1 MIRAPKFWHKP
12 SIAGKLLSPLSILWR
27 TGTAVQKIF
36 SSPPW
41 SGPVPIICVGNLT
54 AGGAGKTPLTIDFVQ
69 ALNASGHKPHVLTR
83 GFGGSLIGPVKVNPD
98 IHTVA
103 QVGDEPL
110 LLASKAP
117 TWLARNRVAGAQQA
131 IKNGASIIIMDD
143 GFQNSTIK
151 KSFSILA
158 VDGGYGFGNGQVI
171 PAGPLRETPKAGFSR
186 CDAVVLIG
194 EDQHGIMD
202 FIGNTCPI
210 YRTKIITYPNK
221 ELTNQKVIAFAG
233 IGRPSKFYESV
244 IDLGCEIV
252 DTFDFPDHH
261 QFKLDEINSILKQSS
276 ELSAIPVTTTKDY
289 VRLPLEVQ
297 PMIKQ
302 IEIALKWEH
311 ILDRETIISR
321 VLQDG

>member
-12 SIAGKLLSPLSILWR
+12 STVGKLLSPLSILWR

-41 SGPVPIICVGNLT
+41 SGSVPIICVGNLT

-69 ALNASGHKPHVLTR
+69 ALNASGHSPHVLTR

-110 LLASKAP
+110 LLAAKAP
-117 TWLARNRVAGAQQA
+117 TWLARNRIAGAQQA

-143 GFQNSTIK
+143 GFQNPTIK
-151 KSFSILA
+151 KSFSILT

-171 PAGPLRETPKAGFSR
+171 PAGPLRETPKTGLSR
-186 CDAVVLIG
+186 CDAVVLMG
-194 EDQHGIMD
+194 EDRHGIRD

-221 ELTNQKVIAFAG
+221 ELTNQKVLAFAG

-244 IDLGCEIV
+244 IELGYEVV

-261 QFKLDEINSILKQSS
+261 QFKLDEIKSILKQSS

-297 PMIKQ
+297 PMIKK
-302 IEIALKWEH
+302 IEIALEWEH
-311 ILDRETIISR
+311 IRDRETIISR
-321 VLQDG
+321 VLKDG

>member
-1 MIRAPKFWHKP
+1 MRAPDFWHKP
-12 SIAGKLLSPLSILWR
+12 STAGKLLSPLSVLWR
-27 TGTAVQKIF
+27 SGTAVQKALA
-36 SSPPW
+36 SPPW
-41 SGPVPIICVGNLT
+41 SGPVPILCVGNIT

-69 ALNASGHKPHVLTR
+69 ALNASGHRPHVLTR

-98 IHTVA
+98 VHTVP

-117 TWLARNRVAGAQQA
+117 TWLARNRVAGAKQA
-131 IKNGASIIIMDD
+131 IKNGASIIVMDD
-143 GFQNSTIK
+143 GFQNPTIK
-151 KSFSILA
+151 KSFSILT

-171 PAGPLRETPKAGFSR
+171 PAGPLRETPKTGISR

-194 EDQHGIMD
+194 EDRHGIVD

-210 YRTKIITYPNK
+210 YRTKIMAYPNK
-221 ELTNQKVIAFAG
+221 ELTNQKILAFAG

-244 IDLGCEIV
+244 LELGYELV

-261 QFKLDEINSILKQSS
+261 QFKLDEIKSILKLSS

-289 VRLPLEVQ
+289 VRIPLEMQ
-297 PMIKQ
+297 PMIKT
-302 IEIALKWEH
+302 IEIALEWEH
-311 ILDRETIISR
+311 IRERETIISR
-321 VLQDG
+321 VLKDG